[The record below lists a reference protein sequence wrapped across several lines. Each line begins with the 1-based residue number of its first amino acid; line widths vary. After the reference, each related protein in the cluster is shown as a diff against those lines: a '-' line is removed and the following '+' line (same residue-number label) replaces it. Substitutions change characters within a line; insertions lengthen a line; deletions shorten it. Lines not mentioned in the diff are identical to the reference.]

1 VLFSARRAFSV
12 KRLLQLVLLFALA
25 WLAFYTTVLRPK
37 LTPVERGRRLAEK
50 TGCFGC
56 HGAEGTE
63 GTADPGRP
71 SGKVPSY
78 RSLMMY
84 AKNEHDVREWI
95 RDGVTAS
102 RARSESWKESRK
114 AGALHMPAFGKRL
127 NASQIDDLVAFVM
140 AASGEEAPEDSMALA
155 GHERAS
161 DLGCTGCH
169 GAGGRYARPN
179 PGSLKGYIPPWDGE
193 DFPDLVRD
201 RHEFGEWVENGVTR
215 RFDTNPAAKYFLRR
229 AALHMPAYKRF
240 VKEGDVDALWAY
252 VTWLRKG
259 QPHGD
264 ASGSDT
270 TDAPGS
276 GSP

>member
-1 VLFSARRAFSV
+1 V
-12 KRLLQLVLLFALA
+12 KRLLQLVLLFLLA
-25 WLAFYTTVLRPK
+25 WLAFWSTVLRPK
-37 LTPVERGRRLAEK
+37 LTPVERGRRLAER

-71 SGKVPSY
+71 AGAVPSY
-78 RSLMMY
+78 HSLMMY
-84 AKNEHDVREWI
+84 AKNEQDVREWI

-102 RARSESWKESRK
+102 RATSEAWKESRK
-114 AGALHMPAFGKRL
+114 AGALHMPAFGRRL
-127 NASQIDDLVAFVM
+127 NARQIDDLVAFVM
-140 AASGEEAPEDSMALA
+140 AASGEEAPQDSIPFT
-155 GHERAS
+155 GRERAS

-201 RHEFGEWVENGVTR
+201 RHEFGEWVEHGVTQ
-215 RFDTNPAAKYFLRR
+215 RFDTNPVAKYFLRR

-240 VKEGDVDALWAY
+240 LKEGDVDALWAY
-252 VTWLRKG
+252 VTWLR
-259 QPHGD
+259 
-264 ASGSDT
+264 SGRPRGSADT
-270 TDAPGS
+270 TAAPGS